1 MKIALITDT
10 HYNFKKANKN
20 FHDYFAKFYKDI
32 FFPYLEENNIKTVI
46 HLGDAFD
53 NRKGI
58 DYWALDW
65 AKRNVYDVFKKLNI
79 KVYSIVGNHDT
90 YYKNTNEVNS
100 IDILLDEYE
109 NIVKISKIS
118 YIDAIVTYCEEN
130 SIEIE
135 TVPKLIPKPLKEKLK
150 CEATKLNF
158 LKKTSR
164 ATLNF

>member
-109 NIVKISKIS
+109 NIVKISS
-118 YIDAIVTYCEEN
+118 PMEV
-130 SIEIE
+130 SIGG
-135 TVPKLIPKPLKEKLK
+135 LD
-150 CEATKLNF
+150 
-158 LKKTSR
+158 TSITSLDLLR
-164 ATLNF
+164 KSRRSFFIIRIYRSKSCFWAS